1 MDCKYHRGKKAV
13 GQCKLCGAK
22 LCQKCTDF
30 QQQYGRCPAC
40 AKDYLQ
46 YVYKNFKRGL
56 RYNIFGVVC
65 AVAFLALY
73 IVCFCTNN
81 ADKQFV
87 IFGAIV
93 IAVLTP
99 LSIFLLVYSCKQIKK
114 CKQNLME
121 ANGEFNDFFKAK
133 KANKNNGNG
142 VDNSEINNAGTN
154 NQSADDAT
162 KIKNEINK
170 SKIK

>member
-13 GQCKLCGAK
+13 GQCKLCGAN

-65 AVAFLALY
+65 AVAFLSLY
-73 IVCFCTNN
+73 IVCICTNN
-81 ADKQFV
+81 ADKSFV

-99 LSIFLLVYSCKQIKK
+99 LSVVLLVYSCKQLKK
-114 CKQNLME
+114 YKQYLVE
-121 ANGEFNDFFKAK
+121 ANCEFNDFFKPK
-133 KANKNNGNG
+133 KSGQNNKSC
-142 VDNSEINNAGTN
+142 VDSQSNLNTNSETTN
-154 NQSADDAT
+154 NQNFDDST
-162 KIKNEINK
+162 KVKN
-170 SKIK
+170 

>member
-13 GQCKLCGAK
+13 GQCKLCGAN

-73 IVCFCTNN
+73 IVCICTNN
-81 ADKQFV
+81 ADKSFV
-87 IFGAIV
+87 I
-93 IAVLTP
+93 
-99 LSIFLLVYSCKQIKK
+99 LSSDFSSNS
-114 CKQNLME
+114 NLE
-121 ANGEFNDFFKAK
+121 SFARCFTSSFDTLILSPPFKH
-133 KANKNNGNG
+133 
-142 VDNSEINNAGTN
+142 
-154 NQSADDAT
+154 
-162 KIKNEINK
+162 
-170 SKIK
+170 